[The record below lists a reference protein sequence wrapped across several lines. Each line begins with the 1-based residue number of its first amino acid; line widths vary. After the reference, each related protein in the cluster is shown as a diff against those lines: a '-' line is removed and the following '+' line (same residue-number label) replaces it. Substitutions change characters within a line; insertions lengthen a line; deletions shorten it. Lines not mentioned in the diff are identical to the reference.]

1 MRPAFFA
8 AIGFVLS
15 SLLLSAPAS
24 WAAAPPAKQ
33 KTQTDVYKVTIDRG
47 VSMSEAAES
56 MRLRANTLNLQL
68 VAELRCKQVEAV
80 TGKPQRTITIFQFC
94 DAVTAKELIDVD
106 VDFAVFMPC
115 RIALIEDAS
124 GQGWLV
130 MMDVNVDAIAK
141 EKHVPQA
148 LKDRINAVRKSLLEI
163 MQAGAKGELTRQF
176 AAPGRVPGRFHASS
190 PRTPFRAV

>member
-1 MRPAFFA
+1 MRPALFA
-8 AIGFVLS
+8 AIGVVLS

-33 KTQTDVYKVTIDRG
+33 KAQTDVYKVAIDRS

-56 MRLRANTLNLQL
+56 MRLRANALNLQL
-68 VAELRCKQVEAV
+68 VAELPMSKQVEAV

-94 DAVTAKELIDVD
+94 DAVLAKDLIDVNL
-106 VDFAVFMPC
+106 DFSVYMPC

-130 MMDVNVDAIAK
+130 MMDVNVDAVAQ
-141 EKHVPQA
+141 EKRLPQA
-148 LKDRINAVRKSLLEI
+148 LKDRINTVRKSLLEI
-163 MQAGAKGELTRQF
+163 MQAGAKGEL
-176 AAPGRVPGRFHASS
+176 
-190 PRTPFRAV
+190 